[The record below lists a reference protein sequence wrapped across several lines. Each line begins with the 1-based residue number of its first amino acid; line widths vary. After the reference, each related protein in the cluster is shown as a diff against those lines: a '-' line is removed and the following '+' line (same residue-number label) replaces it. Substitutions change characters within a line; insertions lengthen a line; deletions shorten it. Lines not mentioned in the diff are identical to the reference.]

1 MSPRPSASQL
11 VADLQQAMPPG
22 SPVGDS
28 GIVVEVRATG
38 SDAVVL
44 LRWARDPNTYGVPI
58 SLDEAGTIY
67 SGASESIEEHL
78 SEIEIFLM
86 EELGTGLVSRAR
98 RRLAGDYIE
107 LSVPDWPVD
116 HRFAEQ
122 VIYPDSDQLR
132 TLASGTRTD
141 GMNPAVALASASAG
155 SLVTWVLAY
164 ENNRHGGPYVGQAVI
179 TGHRGE
185 PAVLQ
190 MLQLSQDA
198 VPRTVALSLAHLA
211 GHCAG
216 EAGYLSVRTT
226 VDLPELDMLGYRPDA
241 DGTWSVDTTFL
252 NEDQGRA
259 SILLTDAR
267 RDSTAWGSD
276 RDLRDAHLGKTRP
289 QRWLHRL
296 AHPLRGGTARSFV
309 IADPRPP
316 K

>member
-1 MSPRPSASQL
+1 MSPRPSTSRL
-11 VADLQQAMPPG
+11 VAGLQQAMPSG

-28 GIVVEVRATG
+28 GIVLEVRATG

-58 SLDEAGTIY
+58 SLDEAATIY
-67 SGASESIEEHL
+67 SGANESIEEHL
-78 SEIEIFLM
+78 SEIEILLM

-107 LSVPDWPVD
+107 LTGPDWPAD

-132 TLASGTRTD
+132 TLASVTRAD
-141 GMNPAVALASASAG
+141 GIDPAVALASAKAG
-155 SLVTWVLAY
+155 SLVAWVVAY
-164 ENNRHGGPYVGQAVI
+164 EDNRHGGPYVGQAVI
-179 TGHRGE
+179 TGHPGE

-190 MLQLSQDA
+190 MVQLSQDA
-198 VPRTVALSLAHLA
+198 VPHTVALDLARLA

-216 EAGYLSVRTT
+216 EAGYLSVRTK
-226 VDLPELDMLGYRPDA
+226 VDLPELDLLGYRPNE
-241 DGTWSVDTTFL
+241 DGTWRVDTTFL
-252 NEDQGRA
+252 NEDQDRA

-276 RDLRDAHLGKTRP
+276 RDLGNTHLAKTRT

-296 AHPLRGGTARSFV
+296 AHPPAAALPDRSS
-309 IADPRPP
+309 
-316 K
+316 